1 MPKWFADGEI
11 NITTNA
17 IDRHIDAGRG
27 DEPAMHQYSAYTG
40 VERTYSFNQ
49 LREEVGRLASVMK
62 KKFGVKAGDT
72 VIIYMPMV
80 PETAFA
86 MLACARLGAT
96 HAVVFGGFAASE
108 LATRI
113 DHCLPKMIIT
123 ASMGIEP
130 KRTIEYLP
138 IVDEALSLCTR
149 IENPS

>member
-27 DEPAMHQYSAYTG
+27 DEPAMHQYSVYTG
-40 VERTYSFNQ
+40 VERTYSFIQ
-49 LREEVGRLASVMK
+49 LREEVGKLASVMK
-62 KKFGVKAGDT
+62 KNFGVKAGDT

-96 HAVVFGGFAASE
+96 HVVVFGGFAASE
-108 LATRI
+108 LSTRI
-113 DHCLPKMIIT
+113 DHC
-123 ASMGIEP
+123 
-130 KRTIEYLP
+130 
-138 IVDEALSLCTR
+138 
-149 IENPS
+149 